1 LALGTERPEPN
12 VMQRPPRRRDQSLLD
27 SQLVARALWLG
38 GIETALCYAGFFWV
52 NRQFGY
58 TDFLHLPHPDW
69 QPFADRLATEAGR
82 VYVLASTVFH
92 AGVVAAQIGN
102 AFACRTEKELVRR
115 MGLFTNRFLLL
126 GIGVE
131 ALLIL
136 LMIYLPPLAWVF
148 EHRPLPL
155 TWWAGL
161 LLYAPALYLLEW
173 IRKYI
178 LRVKERVR
186 GHPVSTQA

>member
-1 LALGTERPEPN
+1 
-12 VMQRPPRRRDQSLLD
+12 MKRPPRRRDQSLLD
-27 SQLVARALWLG
+27 SRLVARALWLG

-52 NRQFGY
+52 YRQFGY

-69 QPFADRLATEAGR
+69 LCLLPTVWQLRWAGFTSWR
-82 VYVLASTVFH
+82 RTVFH
-92 AGVVAAQIGN
+92 AGVVTAQIGN

-115 MGLFTNRFLLL
+115 MGWFTNRFLLL

-155 TWWAGL
+155 TWWGGL
-161 LLYAPALYLLEW
+161 LLYGPALYLLEW